1 VHETTTFLLVTLPNI
16 RAALGTEFLS
26 LYPPHTH
33 GDPIPTA
40 EFRAAVGT
48 EFLSPHPPHTHT
60 YTHGDPHGDSHTHGR
75 PAKYSPM
82 LLQLLLFKDVV
93 VRFPVGIA
101 MREANAIA
109 CRRQCSSSR
118 LTNYFSATSSL
129 PQQLHY
135 WNYRL
140 IANIASLFINSCMLC
155 SQSAAQ

>member
-33 GDPIPTA
+33 THGDPIHTA

-101 MREANAIA
+101 MRGERH
-109 CRRQCSSSR
+109 CVSSAVFIFSTFELLQR
-118 LTNYFSATSSL
+118 DFLTTTTITLLEL
-129 PQQLHY
+129 PADSKYRVAFYKFLHV
-135 WNYRL
+135 
-140 IANIASLFINSCMLC
+140 M
-155 SQSAAQ
+155 